1 MKQNFSFYFC
11 DEVNFADEGL
21 FLQSMLLSKALQMQ
35 QDLEDKKNEII
46 IEGLENKI
54 KDYEASLEK
63 KDFVLQAMEGSL
75 AEAQAENARLNE
87 ELLQKSESFE
97 QERKDLQTKYE
108 AEADKNTKLQQS
120 LKELRNMCFGF
131 GSRCVQRLKKVF
143 NSIGASADNF
153 TPLAENISSTFEH
166 IEGEVEALDEV
177 IARHSDFCALL
188 ACRGIAATFLNAGC
202 THAKI
207 VNRPTFSLS
216 TTDLIDIPSE
226 ARSIGSRFITQIWA
240 KGGRDLAG
248 DEARS
253 LLKLV

>member
-1 MKQNFSFYFC
+1 
-11 DEVNFADEGL
+11 
-21 FLQSMLLSKALQMQ
+21 MQ

-63 KDFVLQAMEGSL
+63 KDFLLQAMEGSL
-75 AEAQAENARLNE
+75 AEAQADNARLNE

-120 LKELRNMCFGF
+120 LKKLRNMCLSFGN
-131 GSRCVQRLKKVF
+131 RCVQRLKFFF
-143 NSIGASADNF
+143 NLVGASTEKF

-177 IARHSDFCALL
+177 IAGHGDFYALL
-188 ACRGIAATFLNAGC
+188 ASRGTAAAFLKAGC
-202 THAKI
+202 THAKV

-216 TTDLIDIPSE
+216 STDLVDILSE

-253 LLKLV
+253 FLPV

>member
-1 MKQNFSFYFC
+1 
-11 DEVNFADEGL
+11 
-21 FLQSMLLSKALQMQ
+21 MLLSKALRMQ

-46 IEGLENKI
+46 IEGLGNKI

-63 KDFVLQAMEGSL
+63 KDFLLQAMEGSL

-97 QERKDLQTKYE
+97 QDRKDFQTKYE

-120 LKELRNMCFGF
+120 LKELRDMCLDF

-143 NSIGASADNF
+143 NSVGASAKKF
-153 TPLAENISSTFEH
+153 TPSAQNISSTFEH
-166 IEGEVEALDEV
+166 IECEIEALDEV
-177 IARHSDFCALL
+177 IAGHGDFCALL
-188 ACRGIAATFLNAGC
+188 ASRGTAAAFLKAGC

-216 TTDLIDIPSE
+216 STDLVDIP
-226 ARSIGSRFITQIWA
+226 Q
-240 KGGRDLAG
+240 
-248 DEARS
+248 
-253 LLKLV
+253 